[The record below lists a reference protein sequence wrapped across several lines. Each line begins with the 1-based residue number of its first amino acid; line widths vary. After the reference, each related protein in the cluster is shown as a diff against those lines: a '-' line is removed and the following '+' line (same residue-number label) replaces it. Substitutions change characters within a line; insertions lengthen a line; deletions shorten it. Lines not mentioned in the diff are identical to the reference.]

1 MRARKR
7 AGAKEGASATQLK
20 KEERGRRIVARVMAN
35 KKFMAGVKEGQESLR
50 LGEGVR
56 FEDLKRKDA

>member
-1 MRARKR
+1 MRIKKR
-7 AGAKEGASATQLK
+7 TPASHAAAEEQLK

-50 LGEGVR
+50 RGEGIR
-56 FEDLKRKDA
+56 FEDLKREDA